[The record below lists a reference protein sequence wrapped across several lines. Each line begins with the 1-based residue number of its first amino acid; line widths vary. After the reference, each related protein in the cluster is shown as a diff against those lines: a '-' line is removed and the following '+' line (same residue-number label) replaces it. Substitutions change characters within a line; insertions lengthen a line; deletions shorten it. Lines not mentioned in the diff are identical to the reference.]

1 MNRILLDQNAPVG
14 LRRALVGYE
23 VSTAFQMGWHALSN
37 GELLAAAETAGFHV
51 MITCGQNIR
60 YEQNMA
66 GRRIS
71 LICLSTNNWDIIRND
86 MSRIVAAL
94 GQSQPGAVHLVEFAF
109 PKRRNPTR

>member
-1 MNRILLDQNAPVG
+1 
-14 LRRALVGYE
+14 
-23 VSTAFQMGWHALSN
+23 
-37 GELLAAAETAGFHV
+37 
-51 MITCGQNIR
+51 
-60 YEQNMA
+60 
-66 GRRIS
+66 